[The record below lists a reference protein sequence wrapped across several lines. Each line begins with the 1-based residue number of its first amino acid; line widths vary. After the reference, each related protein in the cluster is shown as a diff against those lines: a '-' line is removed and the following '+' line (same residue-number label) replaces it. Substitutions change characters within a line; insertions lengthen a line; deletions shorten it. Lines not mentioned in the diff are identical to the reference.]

1 MNIVLLGYRGTGKSV
16 ISKILS
22 HKLKRQLFST
32 DNLIELKARMTIPE
46 IVEQL
51 GWPRFREL
59 ESEVVERVATDT
71 NDAIIDCGGGVVLN
85 DGNTE
90 LLKRHGKVVLLTTDI
105 KTLLKRLSRNTN
117 SPPLKEGLSFEE
129 EHKKV
134 LAEREARYQAA
145 ADMICDTSQNRPI
158 DTVQEIVDNFK
169 NKSWV

>member
-16 ISKILS
+16 VSKILS
-22 HKLKRQLFST
+22 HKLKRQLFSI
-32 DNLIELKARMTIPE
+32 DNLIALKAGKTIPE

-59 ESEVVERVATDT
+59 ESQIAEQLAADAR
-71 NDAIIDCGGGVVLN
+71 DAIIDCGGGVVLN
-85 DGNTE
+85 DRNIE
-90 LLKRHGKVVLLTTDI
+90 LLRRHGKVVLLTADMD
-105 KTLLKRLSRNTN
+105 TLLQRLSRNVN
-117 SPPLKEGLSFEE
+117 RPPLKEGLSFEE

-145 ADMICDTSQNRPI
+145 ADMICDTSHNRPI

-169 NKSWV
+169 NKSWI